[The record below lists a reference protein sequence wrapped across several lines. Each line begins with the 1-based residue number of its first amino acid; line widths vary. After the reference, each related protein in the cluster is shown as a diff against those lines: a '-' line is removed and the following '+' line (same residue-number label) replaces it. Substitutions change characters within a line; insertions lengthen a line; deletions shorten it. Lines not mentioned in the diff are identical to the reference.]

1 MNDRDQQRAG
11 PYVSRQV
18 EAARRVMVEVWQIL
32 GAYRD
37 AIVLVGGWV
46 PELLLPGASP
56 PHTGSID
63 VDLLLNPERLRQAQY
78 AELLRL
84 LEERGYQKTEKAFRY
99 AREVVVD
106 EGEPVTVEVDFLV
119 PKGAKGGRSR
129 LMPGFRAI
137 EADGSRLA
145 LEATE
150 TRAVEGRLPDGAR
163 HRVEVV
169 VPSVEAFI
177 VMKAY
182 ALRGRLKEK
191 DAYDVVFCLRNWPGG
206 VADVG
211 RRLAPHRGEPEV
223 REALRILA
231 VHFASPE
238 HLGSQAYATFVG
250 PADADERAFLA
261 RDAYERVQ
269 ELLRAL
275 GTDEGNAP

>member
-1 MNDRDQQRAG
+1 
-11 PYVSRQV
+11 
-18 EAARRVMVEVWQIL
+18 MVEVWQIL

-46 PELLLPGASP
+46 PALLLPGASP

-63 VDLLLNPERLRQAQY
+63 VDLLLNPEPLRQAKY

-84 LEERGYQKTEKAFRY
+84 LEERGYRKTEKAFRY

-119 PKGAKGGRSR
+119 PKGAKRGRSR

-137 EADGSRLA
+137 QVDGSRLA

-191 DAYDVVFCLRNWPGG
+191 TPTTSFSA
-206 VADVG
+206 
-211 RRLAPHRGEPEV
+211 
-223 REALRILA
+223 
-231 VHFASPE
+231 
-238 HLGSQAYATFVG
+238 
-250 PADADERAFLA
+250 
-261 RDAYERVQ
+261 
-269 ELLRAL
+269 
-275 GTDEGNAP
+275 